1 MAVEFALV
9 LPLLLLI
16 VFGLIQYGFYFWSMQ
31 GGSAAAREAARQ
43 ASVGK
48 PAGCTE
54 FQTYVRERIG
64 TVGDADSAVV
74 TRSYSDDLGAAKS
87 AADVEVGDLVTVSVE
102 FTSIDLNFPF
112 LPFIDDGR
120 VSQTA
125 QARVDYVPAT
135 PESCA

>member
-9 LPLLLLI
+9 LPLLLLV

-54 FQTYVRERIG
+54 FRSYVRDRIG
-64 TVGDADSAVV
+64 AVGDAAGATI
-74 TRSYSDDLGAAKS
+74 TRSYSNELGTPKS
-87 AADVEVGDLVTVSVE
+87 AADVEVGDLVTISVE
-102 FTSIDLNFPF
+102 FTSIDLNFPM
-112 LPFIDDGR
+112 LPFIDDGL

-125 QARVDYVPAT
+125 QARVDYVPTT